1 VSFSM
6 SLRGPKG
13 PAAAL
18 TLALLAGCTNLPGT
32 GGSVETAGA
41 GSGVATVQRPGGAPP
56 EEVTV
61 PPNVM
66 TIPGLPVPDGAEVV
80 VGDTVLV
87 GQDESWTGQ
96 VVLIARAYRPIQ
108 ITEFMRKAMPSYGW
122 EETAIVR
129 SRRTSIT
136 YVQDQRFA
144 TVRIMPRDNGTEIDI
159 VVAPSSAPS

>member
-1 VSFSM
+1 M
-6 SLRGPKG
+6 WC
-13 PAAAL
+13 AAGAFV
-18 TLALLAGCTNLPGT
+18 LLLGGCANMPV
-32 GGSVETAGA
+32 GGSSMETAGA
-41 GSGVATVQRPGGAPP
+41 GSSTATVQRPNGAPL

-87 GQDESWTGQ
+87 GQDETWTGQ
-96 VVLIARAYRPIQ
+96 VVLIARGYRPIQ
-108 ITEFMRKAMPSYGW
+108 ITEFMRKAMLNYGW

-136 YVQDQRFA
+136 YVQGERFA
-144 TVRIMPRDNGTEIDI
+144 TVRIMGRENGTEMDI

>member
-1 VSFSM
+1 MRFPM
-6 SLRGPKG
+6 PLIGPNKL
-13 PAAAL
+13 AAVVG
-18 TLALLAGCTNLPGT
+18 LALIAGCANLPGT

-41 GSGVATVQRPGGAPP
+41 GSGVATVQRPDGAPLD
-56 EEVTV
+56 EVTV

-96 VVLIARAYRPIQ
+96 VVLIARSYRPIQ

-136 YVQDQRFA
+136 YVQDNRFA
-144 TVRIMPRDNGTEIDI
+144 TVRIMPRETGTEIDI